1 MEMLISGN
9 VREGMLSLKGIMSFH
24 SVICRRTPT
33 FQAVIVAS
41 LALFVVVGQSAL
53 AADPK
58 QIYDE
63 ATNALYNL
71 DFNTAQRGYETLTR
85 EHPDNPDYWNGL
97 ASAIWLKI
105 SFDQQKL
112 SLESFSGSSL
122 GTRESKDTVNP
133 EDEKRLRDTIAI
145 GIQKA
150 DAMLSKNPNDVRALH
165 AKGISNG
172 TLASFEAMAKR
183 AYLSA
188 HSKAKIAHDLD
199 EQVLKLDPTFDDAY
213 LAIGAYDY
221 VVGVIPGLVR
231 FLLSPLGVR
240 TAGKEMG
247 IQELETAAAKGK
259 TAATDAKLILL
270 VVYTREQ
277 RYDQALQLVE
287 GLRAKFP
294 GNFLVELAEASL
306 YRKMHRWDDAERAYQ
321 QILAKIQAKKDG
333 HERLRQARVF
343 YALGTSE
350 MDAEQFEKAM
360 DAFTHLISLNDATQ
374 DEKGRSYLW
383 LGKLFDS
390 KKDRSKA
397 LEQYDALL
405 TLNCSTY
412 LKIEAQRYKRR
423 PYGE

>member
-1 MEMLISGN
+1 
-9 VREGMLSLKGIMSFH
+9 MSFH
-24 SVICRRTPT
+24 SVIRGHAPT
-33 FQAVIVAS
+33 FRADILVS
-41 LALFVVVGQSAL
+41 LALFIVGQSAL

-71 DFNTAQRGYETLTR
+71 DFNTAQHGYETLTR

-112 SLESFSGSSL
+112 SLESFSGRSL
-122 GTRESKDTVNP
+122 GTRDSKDTVNP
-133 EDEKRLRDTIAI
+133 EDEKHLRDTIAAA
-145 GIQKA
+145 IQKA
-150 DAMLSKNPNDVRALH
+150 DAMLTKNPNDVRALH

-172 TLASFEAMAKR
+172 TLASFEALAKR
-183 AYLSA
+183 SYVSA
-188 HSKAKIAHDLD
+188 HGKAKAAHDLD

-231 FLLSPLGVR
+231 FLLTPFGVR
-240 TAGKEMG
+240 GAGKEMG

-259 TAATDAKLILL
+259 TASTDAKLILL

-277 RYDQALQLVE
+277 RYEQALQLVE
-287 GLRAKFP
+287 GLHAKYP
-294 GNFLVELAEASL
+294 RNFLVELAEGSL
-306 YRKMHRWDDAERAYQ
+306 YRKMHRWDDAERVYQ
-321 QILAKIQAKKDG
+321 QILAKILAKTDG
-333 HERLRQARVF
+333 YDRLRQARVL

-350 MDAEQFEKAM
+350 IDGEQFEKAI
-360 DAFTHLISLNDATQ
+360 DTLSRVVSVNDATQ
-374 DEKGRSYLW
+374 EERGRAYLW

-390 KKDRSKA
+390 KKDRGKA

-405 TLNCSTY
+405 TLNCSTD
-412 LKIEAQRYKRR
+412 LKTEAQRYKKR